1 MGRSFKL
8 KPQSN
13 NKNNNKTQVKEEKQ
27 VKYDHRPVIKTNL
40 KILEE
45 FKKNMSV
52 PSELWD
58 SPYENPFRNNLQGF
72 HSSDMKIHKILQKI
86 TKFIKSFTKNRAI

>member
-1 MGRSFKL
+1 MGKSFKL
-8 KPQSN
+8 QNQS
-13 NKNNNKTQVKEEKQ
+13 KKIVKEKIEEKK
-27 VKYDHRPVIKTNL
+27 VVYDHRPQVKTNP

-58 SPYENPFRNNLQGF
+58 DPVDG
-72 HSSDMKIHKILQKI
+72 K
-86 TKFIKSFTKNRAI
+86 TKN

>member
-8 KPQSN
+8 QNQS
-13 NKNNNKTQVKEEKQ
+13 KKIVKEKIEEKK
-27 VKYDHRPVIKTNL
+27 VVYDHRPQIKTNP

-58 SPYENPFRNNLQGF
+58 GPVDGE
-72 HSSDMKIHKILQKI
+72 
-86 TKFIKSFTKNRAI
+86 TKN

>member
-13 NKNNNKTQVKEEKQ
+13 NNKKKVLVKEEKQ
-27 VKYDHRPVIKTNL
+27 VKYDHRPVIKTNP

-58 SPYENPFRNNLQGF
+58 IPYENQFRNN
-72 HSSDMKIHKILQKI
+72 
-86 TKFIKSFTKNRAI
+86 NRMYRFRPGCCVGKTSKCICEYPYEY

>member
-1 MGRSFKL
+1 MGKSFKL
-8 KPQSN
+8 QNQS
-13 NKNNNKTQVKEEKQ
+13 KKIVKEKVEEKK
-27 VKYDHRPVIKTNL
+27 VVYDHRPQVKTNP

-58 SPYENPFRNNLQGF
+58 GPVP
-72 HSSDMKIHKILQKI
+72 
-86 TKFIKSFTKNRAI
+86 